1 MLYIFLFL
9 SLLGGEKPRDHE
21 AEKVE
26 VPSIHFPCNV
36 RYFHVM
42 YDLFCEFLLHH
53 FFLDLCLSSKF
64 FKSVWPHAG
73 NYCYLST

>member
-1 MLYIFLFL
+1 L

-42 YDLFCEFLLHH
+42 YDLFCEFFASS
-53 FFLDLCLSSKF
+53 FFSRFVYK
-64 FKSVWPHAG
+64 
-73 NYCYLST
+73 

>member
-9 SLLGGEKPRDHE
+9 SLLGGEKPLHHE

-26 VPSIHFPCNV
+26 VPSIHFPCNA
-36 RYFHVM
+36 RYFRVM

-53 FFLDLCLSSKF
+53 FF
-64 FKSVWPHAG
+64 
-73 NYCYLST
+73 